1 MTATPVLDPFETES
15 TLATEPRVLAFSPR
29 AFEMPMQEL
38 LRHIAFDL
46 VGAIPR
52 PLGEVREQAAEKGKG
67 PLSYK
72 LNFFHLGQAVLAL
85 TTEIEEAHAEW
96 RVLELLGMG
105 ADLRLRLN
113 MTRLR
118 EPDGLNG
125 EEADAVRAGQPL
137 GQVRIWSNDNSR
149 SASVRHTLA
158 RQLRGAG
165 VETHALGRGAAE
177 PTYRPP
183 AARRMT
189 LESLPE
195 KDLDVCDELLALMN
209 VLPVE
214 GALRRSPRRMGE
226 HHERLRKG
234 NGIVSHHDEI
244 HRAATG
250 VLHMRRREVEAG
262 IERPGLVRTFN
273 VAGLAGAARLRIR
286 DVGAR
291 AVAEYA
297 GSPGAVKA
305 IEKAL
310 QTSMGGRA

>member
-1 MTATPVLDPFETES
+1 VTATPVLDPFETES
-15 TLATEPRVLAFSPR
+15 TLATDPRVLAFSPR
-29 AFEMPMQEL
+29 AFEMPMQDL
-38 LRHIAFDL
+38 LRHVAFDL

-52 PLGEVREQAAEKGKG
+52 ALGEVREQFAERKQG
-67 PLSYK
+67 PRSYK
-72 LNFFHLGQAVLAL
+72 LGFSHLGQAVLAL
-85 TTEIEEAHAEW
+85 TTEIEEPHAQW

-113 MTRLR
+113 MTRLH
-118 EPDGLNG
+118 DASGLQG

-158 RQLRGAG
+158 RQLRAAG
-165 VETHALGRGAAE
+165 IETHALGRGAVE
-177 PTYRPP
+177 PTYQP
-183 AARRMT
+183 AAAGRLT
-189 LESLPE
+189 LEALPE
-195 KDLDVCDELLALMN
+195 QDLEVCDELLALMA

-234 NGIVSHHDEI
+234 NSIVSHHYEI

-273 VAGLAGAARLRIR
+273 VAGLAGAGRLRIR
-286 DVGAR
+286 DVGTR
-291 AVAEYA
+291 AVAEFA
-297 GSPGAVKA
+297 GSRATGKA
-305 IEKAL
+305 ITKGL
-310 QTSMGGRA
+310 GSRMGGRV